1 MGYECTRWRWSVL
14 LLSVTG
20 RRRTVMRKEEG
31 REEEEIEGFRIQGWF
46 PPMMTI
52 SDSIQNRP
60 LSFD

>member
-1 MGYECTRWRWSVL
+1 
-14 LLSVTG
+14 
-20 RRRTVMRKEEG
+20 MRKEEG